1 MQTQPRYSGCNPGYS
16 GFCVRS
22 IRSYIQSLR
31 VWNNVKENCRNQCMK
46 SRSSYR
52 MSTRGSLRLISS
64 KQISLETRVRV
75 DRAQT
80 LEMKS
85 HKQIERRQV
94 IQQERDSDLFPEVH
108 IRRCYVSV
116 EEGFKRRCSRTPM
129 FLSQGRD
136 HLSSPRSLTMDSSAW
151 NGAYKLLVQL
161 TILIE
166 QSQVRLAI

>member
-1 MQTQPRYSGCNPGYS
+1 
-16 GFCVRS
+16 
-22 IRSYIQSLR
+22 
-31 VWNNVKENCRNQCMK
+31 VKENCRNQCMK

-80 LEMKS
+80 LKSKS
-85 HKQIERRQV
+85 HKQIARKQV
-94 IQQERDSDLFPEVH
+94 IQRGRGSNLFPEVH
-108 IRRCYVSV
+108 IRRCYISV
-116 EEGFKRRCSRTPM
+116 EEGFKRQCSRTPM

-161 TILIE
+161 TIVVE
-166 QSQVRLAI
+166 KSQARLAI

>member
-1 MQTQPRYSGCNPGYS
+1 MNRQSATQKHLKTCQMQTQPGYSGYKPGYS

-22 IRSYIQSLR
+22 IQSYIQSLR

-85 HKQIERRQV
+85 HKQIARRQV
-94 IQQERDSDLFPEVH
+94 IQQERDNDLFPEVH
-108 IRRCYVSV
+108 TRRCYVSV

-129 FLSQGRD
+129 LLFQGRVVLLLWVVLWLTSVCLD
-136 HLSSPRSLTMDSSAW
+136 SL
-151 NGAYKLLVQL
+151 
-161 TILIE
+161 E
-166 QSQVRLAI
+166 H